1 MSKITR
7 RTALKAAATTFA
19 APFVWRLHAH
29 AAPSE
34 TVLHASF
41 GAGGMAAGDIGSL
54 SGSKNLK
61 LVAVAEVDGNQKNL
75 AELKKRWPDLRAY
88 ADYRELLDKEK
99 DLNSVNVST
108 PDHMHAPIAM
118 RALNRGLNVYGQKP
132 LTQTIHEARRLTEVA
147 AEKKVVTQMG
157 IQVHSERKHKLVVK
171 LIQDGVIGKVKEVHS
186 WSDKSWGDTRA
197 KPNRTD
203 KVPAGFDWDLWLGVA
218 SERPFINGYY
228 HPGEWRK
235 RLDFGTGTFGDMGCH
250 ILDPVFGAIGVGN
263 PSSIRSE
270 LPGPNDYNWSLD
282 VQVKYVFPGSKFT
295 TDPVSLTWYN
305 GGARPPKEIIEL
317 TGRRLMK
324 PGEKFDNTV
333 HFDGQ
338 GSVLIGTE
346 GVMYSQYNSGGQ
358 PILIGEKF
366 KDFKMPDVKR
376 DDHYLQFVEAV
387 RGNGKTSAPFSYSGP
402 LTEMV
407 LLGCLA
413 TRFPKTDLKWDTKA
427 LKFTNNDDAN
437 KFVRKTYRKGHEVE
451 GL

>member
-1 MSKITR
+1 MSRITR
-7 RTALKAAATTFA
+7 RAAIKTAAAATFT

-29 AAPSE
+29 AAPSD

-41 GAGGMAAGDIGSL
+41 GAGGMAGSDIGSL

-61 LVAVAEVDGNQKNL
+61 LIAVAEVDSNQKNL
-75 AELKKRWPDLRAY
+75 AELKKKWPELRVY
-88 ADYRELLDKEK
+88 TDYRQLLDKEK

-157 IQVHSERKHKLVVK
+157 IQIHSARKHKLVVK

-186 WSDKSWGDTRA
+186 WSGKSWGDTAA
-197 KPNRTD
+197 KPD
-203 KVPAGFDWDLWLGVA
+203 KKDPVPEGFDWDLWLGVA
-218 SERPFINGYY
+218 SERPFIGGGYY
-228 HPGEWRK
+228 HPGNWRK

-250 ILDPVFGAIGVGN
+250 ILDPVFNSLGVGN

-305 GGARPPKEIIEL
+305 GKARPPEEVVKHIGSL
-317 TGRRLMK
+317 KL
-324 PGEKFDNTV
+324 
-333 HFDGQ
+333 DGQ
-338 GSVLIGTE
+338 GSIVIGTE
-346 GVMYSQYNSGGQ
+346 GVLYSQYDSGNT
-358 PILIGEKF
+358 PILLGDKF
-366 KDFKMPDVKR
+366 KDFKMPEVKG
-376 DDHYLQFVEAV
+376 DDHYLQYVEAV
-387 RGNGKTSAPFSYSGP
+387 RGNGQTSAPFSYSGP

-413 TRFPKTDLKWDTKA
+413 TRFLKTDLKWDTKA
-427 LKFTNNDDAN
+427 LKFTNNEAAN
-437 KFVRKTYRKGHEVE
+437 AFVKKQYRKGFEVE